1 MTSVPKLH
9 QRRPGNKQGT
19 PARPHHR
26 LIGHSCSSS
35 RGGYISHASPTT
47 SETLLHETEHLLAL
61 SFPFSQIAACDRPA
75 PQEHPTDSLHWKEEG
90 EHSAQRSTHVDF
102 SLVSLLSF
110 VINPPSGG
118 HLLSNPC
125 RVIPHPVTIYTV
137 CIYVYMCVCMC
148 VYIYIYIYI
157 YIILGVARYTDVT
170 VRYVPRFGGSRFNT
184 ISVQHEKKKKSSML
198 VSFHLF

>member
-61 SFPFSQIAACDRPA
+61 SFPFSQIAACDRPV
-75 PQEHPTDSLHWKEEG
+75 PQEHPTDSLHWKEER

-102 SLVSLLSF
+102 SLVSLPSI

-125 RVIPHPVTIYTV
+125 RVIPHPVTLVENADILVKNPQQAISFTV
-137 CIYVYMCVCMC
+137 PFLFFFCLSVYSVP
-148 VYIYIYIYI
+148 
-157 YIILGVARYTDVT
+157 VA
-170 VRYVPRFGGSRFNT
+170 
-184 ISVQHEKKKKSSML
+184 QW
-198 VSFHLF
+198 